1 MHGATHVT
9 INCALIGPDCDA
21 VLRRMDQ
28 TPQLTLLK
36 EATWEGRA
44 VRLYRLR

>member
-1 MHGATHVT
+1 M
-9 INCALIGPDCDA
+9 
-21 VLRRMDQ
+21 RRMDQ